1 MVYFHPDYV
10 TVTFNNRSDTLD
22 EIRILRDLKLL
33 VGKHSF
39 YYSSVNVGKMGIPT
53 LSYRINTGDIFIGEL
68 PDRYENYNQLDTQG
82 DVIELFIK
90 NNCNECCI

>member
-10 TVTFNNRSDTLD
+10 TVSLSKNSDNLD

-33 VGKHSF
+33 VGKHTFF
-39 YYSSVNVGKMGIPT
+39 YKSVNVGKMGKPT
-53 LSYRINTGDIFIGEL
+53 LSYRVNTGEIFIGEL
-68 PDRYENYNQLDTQG
+68 PDRYENYNQLDTKG
-82 DVIELFIK
+82 EVIELFIK